1 MGTSGAWGGSNR
13 QSWNQARELF
23 DTAVG
28 GQGDS
33 GIPGLVQA
41 VVDALIDEDPAAL
54 APEVPSDTQPL
65 DLPGPVSVSSSG
77 GGGGGGGGGGAS
89 AGGVR
94 AAGKGRSGGSSRRRV
109 GRSAGRGGVALGAGY
124 ALRRGDAAA
133 LGELGLDLAALEAM
147 SPREQRLALLNATLG
162 DANHP
167 DEFALRRAADE
178 FLKEILTRDP
188 IPDPVDLL
196 RDFIAK
202 LIHNLGVVELMKQI
216 DDGAVDAQAAA
227 KKEKRIAAWIQTRLR
242 KESFSVEG
250 TLVSLREF
258 QRTAAKLSATALT
271 ILRGS

>member
-13 QSWNQARELF
+13 QSWTHARELF

-33 GIPGLVQA
+33 GIPSLVQA

-54 APEVPSDTQPL
+54 APVIPSDAVPL
-65 DLPGPVSVSSSG
+65 DLPGPVFVSSSG
-77 GGGGGGGGGGAS
+77 GGGGGV

-94 AAGKGRSGGSSRRRV
+94 AAGKGRSGGSSKRRV
-109 GRSAGRGGVALGAGY
+109 GRSAARGGLALGAGY

-147 SPREQRLALLNATLG
+147 SPREQRLALHNATLG
-162 DANHP
+162 DASHP

-178 FLKEILTRDP
+178 FLKEILTSEP
-188 IPDPVDLL
+188 VPDPVELL

-202 LIHNLGVVELMKQI
+202 LIHSLGVVELMRQL

-227 KKEKRIAAWIQTRLR
+227 KKEKRIAAWIKARLR

-250 TLVSLREF
+250 SLVSLREF

-271 ILRGS
+271 ILRGG

>member
-13 QSWNQARELF
+13 QSWHHARELF
-23 DTAVG
+23 NTAVG

-54 APEVPSDTQPL
+54 APVTPPDEVPL
-65 DLPGPVSVSSSG
+65 DLPGPVSVGSSG
-77 GGGGGGGGGGAS
+77 GGGGGGGGS
-89 AGGVR
+89 LSGVSVV
-94 AAGKGRSGGSSRRRV
+94 GKGRSGGSSKRRV
-109 GRSAGRGGVALGAGY
+109 GRSAGRGGLALGAGY

-133 LGELGLDLAALEAM
+133 LSELGLDMAALQGM

-178 FLKEILTRDP
+178 FLKEIL
-188 IPDPVDLL
+188 ISELVPDPVDLL
-196 RDFIAK
+196 RDFVAK
-202 LIHNLGVVELMKQI
+202 LIHSLGVVELMRQL
-216 DDGAVDAQAAA
+216 DEGAVDAQAAA
-227 KKEKRIAAWIQTRLR
+227 KKEKRIAAWIKARLR
-242 KESFSVEG
+242 KESFNVEG

-271 ILRGS
+271 ILRGG

>member
-13 QSWNQARELF
+13 QSWNHARELF
-23 DTAVG
+23 DAAVG

-54 APEVPSDTQPL
+54 APVVPSDAQPL
-65 DLPGPVSVSSSG
+65 DLPGPVSVRSSG
-77 GGGGGGGGGGAS
+77 GGGGGGGGS

-94 AAGKGRSGGSSRRRV
+94 AAGTGRSGGSSSRRV
-109 GRSAGRGGVALGAGY
+109 GRSAGRGGVAIGAGY

-133 LGELGLDLAALEAM
+133 LGELGLDLAALQAM

-178 FLKEILTRDP
+178 FLKEILTGNP
-188 IPDPVDLL
+188 VPDPVELL

-202 LIHNLGVVELMKQI
+202 LIHNLGVVELMRQI
-216 DDGAVDAQAAA
+216 DGGAVDAQAAA
-227 KKEKRIAAWIQTRLR
+227 KKEKRIAAWVKARLR

-258 QRTAAKLSATALT
+258 QRTAANLSATALT
-271 ILRGS
+271 ILRGG

>member
-13 QSWNQARELF
+13 QSWNHARELF

-28 GQGDS
+28 GEGVS
-33 GIPGLVQA
+33 GIPSLVQA

-54 APEVPSDTQPL
+54 APATPSDEALL

-77 GGGGGGGGGGAS
+77 DGGGGGGGGGAVSGVS
-89 AGGVR
+89 AV
-94 AAGKGRSGGSSRRRV
+94 GKGRAGGSSRRRV
-109 GRSAGRGGVALGAGY
+109 GRSAGRGGLALGAGY

-133 LGELGLDLAALEAM
+133 LSELGLDLAALQGM

-178 FLKEILTRDP
+178 FLKEVLTSEP
-188 IPDPVDLL
+188 VPDPVELL
-196 RDFIAK
+196 RDFVAK
-202 LIHNLGVVELMKQI
+202 LIHSLGIVELMRQLDK
-216 DDGAVDAQAAA
+216 GAVDAQAAA
-227 KKEKRIAAWIQTRLR
+227 KKEKQIAAWIKARLR

-250 TLVSLREF
+250 TLLSLREF
-258 QRTAAKLSATALT
+258 QRTAAKLSAT
-271 ILRGS
+271 